1 MAARNGSVYSRCCGY
16 NWPVIKAIVFDESLF
31 ELTIDHCVTRNGSPG
46 PLMICL
52 NRLYSLLLRT
62 E

>member
-31 ELTIDHCVTRNGSPG
+31 ELTIVTRNGSPG
-46 PLMICL
+46 PPMICL

>member
-31 ELTIDHCVTRNGSPG
+31 ELTIVTRNGSPG